1 MRYDTIIVGAGS
13 AGAILAT
20 RLTENPEHSVLLLE
34 AGGDYPDFDS
44 QPDEVKYRY
53 EQGDVFHREIEIESK
68 STSGDSAISIISKHL
83 VEKYPNTLWTWM
95 LSKLELGMALQDL
108 IMSGN
113 REILDNKKI
122 SQELYHQL
130 NVQWKRKSELI

>member
-1 MRYDTIIVGAGS
+1 MNSLGMNVLQERHTKRLAKEIFCEQILIAEL
-13 AGAILAT
+13 AI
-20 RLTENPEHSVLLLE
+20 
-34 AGGDYPDFDS
+34 
-44 QPDEVKYRY
+44 DEVKYRY

-68 STSGDSAISIISKHL
+68 SIFGDSAISIISKHL

-113 REILDNKKI
+113 REILENKKI

-130 NVQWKRKSELI
+130 NDHWKRKSD